1 MAEDSQ
7 SKRSIKLSNRQKA
20 FEEFKAVIFSL
31 AGEGR
36 VLNSKN
42 LRDLE
47 EAVLKLNKVLESAM
61 KRSEEQKAMK
71 VVPSLKLTAKG
82 IRLVGAKPS
91 VRLYAGER
99 LGALIERTMDDKKL
113 SAKDIV
119 GDLPIRESSFDRIV
133 SGLNSRPPDDILE
146 SIASALGIDAEELK
160 EVADLDR
167 SNPVESFFF

>member
-1 MAEDSQ
+1 M
-7 SKRSIKLSNRQKA
+7 SKQQKVFKDILVSCGKLRA
-20 FEEFKAVIFSL
+20 
-31 AGEGR
+31 EGR

-42 LRDLE
+42 FRELE
-47 EAVLKLNKVLESAM
+47 EAVLKLNRVLESAM
-61 KRSEEQKAMK
+61 KRDEEKKAMR
-71 VVPSLKLTAKG
+71 VIPSLQLTAKG
-82 IRLVGAKPS
+82 IRLIKAKPN

-146 SIASALGIDAEELK
+146 SIAGALGIGAEELI

-167 SNPVESFFF
+167 SDPVESFFF